1 MSQANQD
8 KVSIALAE
16 IVTASAGLHALL
28 LMELDRRGMLPKA
41 AFSDVLTRHADD
53 LQANPP
59 EGYDGHGRMD
69 LAMIR
74 GVVGFLNGPPP
85 RGWTPTVIDGGKE

>member
-1 MSQANQD
+1 MSQENQD

-28 LMELDRRGMLPKA
+28 LIELDRRGVLPKVEI
-41 AFSDVLTRHADD
+41 SDMLTRHADD
-53 LQANPP
+53 LEANPP
-59 EGYDGHGRMD
+59 HGYEGHRRMD

-74 GVVGFLNGPPP
+74 GIVGFLDGPPP
-85 RGWTPTVIDGGKE
+85 KGWTPTVIDGGRV